1 MAGRRKRLFAQPLG
15 ARDGLNF
22 QSSSPENLKKPRKIK
37 AFESTAPTRGGILL
51 KR

>member
-1 MAGRRKRLFAQPLG
+1 MAGSRKRLFAQALG

-22 QSSSPENLKKPRKIK
+22 QSASSEKLKKPRKIK
-37 AFESTAPTRGGILL
+37 VFGSTAPARGGILL